1 MKQNILTIL
10 FFISTFGLKAQ
21 EYKIREN
28 INKDS
33 LLNVSIKQF
42 PQEIREEYINAYKEG
57 NEKSKDFLLLM
68 ISLPKSSKK
77 ELIENYENKKEEILK
92 LKNEYQKIVP
102 KNHIVDIEFES
113 ESKIFTIPEQ
123 ISIQIYKADNPEK
136 NTDENKRQANK
147 GFKAVSQNWNLKP
160 ESKEL
165 QKVLKSIGWT
175 NEELN
180 QIKQL
185 LLNANCISIEN
196 GKMTTIGFSRSG
208 MGKYFYKFFD
218 EPLNENQKEE
228 YNDDCQYIYY
238 KDNVVLEYGGGAI
251 GSQCFEKE

>member
-28 INKDS
+28 ISKDS
-33 LLNVSIKQF
+33 LLNVSIKML
-42 PQEIREEYINAYKEG
+42 PEEMREEYKKAYQEG

-68 ISLPKSSKK
+68 ISLPRSSKK
-77 ELIENYENKKEEILK
+77 EVIENYESKKDEILK

-102 KNHIVDIEFES
+102 KDHIVDIEFEP

-123 ISIQIYKADNPEK
+123 ISIKIYNIDNPEK
-136 NTDENKRQANK
+136 NTDENKRQRNN

-165 QKVLKSIGWT
+165 QEVLKSIGWT
-175 NEELN
+175 NEELH

-185 LLNANCISIEN
+185 LLNANCTSIEN
-196 GKMTTIGFSRSG
+196 GKMTTIGFTRSG

-218 EPLNENQKEE
+218 EPLNEKQKQE
-228 YNDDCQYIYY
+228 YNDGCQFICY

>member
-28 INKDS
+28 ISKDS
-33 LLNVSIKQF
+33 LLNVSIKMF
-42 PQEIREEYINAYKEG
+42 PEEIREKYIKAYKEG
-57 NEKSKDFLLLM
+57 NESSKDFLLLM

-77 ELIENYENKKEEILK
+77 ELIENYESKKEEILK

-102 KNHIVDIEFES
+102 KNLIIDIEFEP

-123 ISIQIYKADNPEK
+123 ISIKVYKVDNQEK
-136 NTDENKRQANK
+136 NTEKNKRQSNN
-147 GFKAVSQNWNLKP
+147 GLKAVSQNWNLKP
-160 ESKEL
+160 GAKEL

-185 LLNANCISIEN
+185 LLNANCTSIEN
-196 GKMTTIGFSRSG
+196 GTTTTIGFSRSG
-208 MGKYFYKFFD
+208 MGKYFYKFFE
-218 EPLNENQKEE
+218 EPLNEIQKQE
-228 YNDDCQYIYY
+228 YNNGCQYIYY
-238 KDNVVLEYGGGAI
+238 KENVVLEYGGGAI
-251 GSQCFEKE
+251 GPQCFEKE